1 MFGRTT
7 IEDMKKQLEGI
18 NDVRENALTIDTLDI
33 LDVLDPYEVID
44 CTIWDKEEEIEY
56 EYYIDDYLEM
66 GIEEGWI
73 EKRHADNTYN
83 WNAPLTNDIN
93 FETYYDK
100 PEDEYIVRFRVHCG
114 HGDIRIG
121 YSEWMY
127 LKFGYEEKFLE
138 SFLECCKF
146 IEIKLEDEVYYIE
159 VDPLSDIVTLTKGE
173 TYKEISGDDKCNL
186 LDKMEELNLITY

>member
-18 NDVRENALTIDTLDI
+18 TDVKENTLRVDILDI
-33 LDVLDPYEVID
+33 LDILYPYEVTD
-44 CTIWDKEEEIEY
+44 KTIWDKEEEIDY
-56 EYYIDDYLEM
+56 EYYIDDYLII
-66 GIEEGWI
+66 GLEEGWI
-73 EKRHADNTYN
+73 EESIANNTYN

-114 HGDIRIG
+114 YGDIRSG

-127 LKFGYEEKFLE
+127 LSFSYEEEFLE
-138 SFLECCKF
+138 LLLECCKF
-146 IEIKLEDEVYYIE
+146 IKVELEGKVYYIE
-159 VDPLSDIVTLTKGE
+159 VNPLSDDFTLTKGE
-173 TYKEISGDDKCNL
+173 DDEEITGDDKYNL

>member
-1 MFGRTT
+1 MLGRTT
-7 IEDMKKQLEGI
+7 IEDVKKQLEGI

-44 CTIWDKEEEIEY
+44 CTIWDKEEEIDY

-100 PEDEYIVRFRVHCG
+100 PEDEYIIRFRIHCG
-114 HGDIRIG
+114 YGDIRTG

-127 LKFGYEEKFLE
+127 LKFNYEEEFLE
-138 SFLECCKF
+138 LLLECSKT
-146 IEIKLEDEVYYIE
+146 IEIKLDNEIYYIDVNPL
-159 VDPLSDIVTLTKGE
+159 VDDVSLLDVNYE
-173 TYKEISGDDKCNL
+173 EISGDDKCNL

>member
-7 IEDMKKQLEGI
+7 IEDVKKQLEGI
-18 NDVRENALTIDTLDI
+18 NDVKENTLRIDI
-33 LDVLDPYEVID
+33 MDVLDALYPYEVTNA
-44 CTIWDKEEEIEY
+44 TIWDEEEEIDY
-56 EYYIDDYLEM
+56 EYYIDDYLVT
-66 GIEEGWI
+66 GLEEGWI
-73 EKRHADNTYN
+73 EESIANNTYN

-100 PEDEYIVRFRVHCG
+100 PEDEYIIRFRIHCG
-114 HGDIRIG
+114 YGDIRIG

-127 LKFGYEEKFLE
+127 LKFGYEENFLE

-146 IEIKLEDEVYYIE
+146 IEVKLEDEVYYIE

-173 TYKEISGDDKCNL
+173 TYEEICGDDKYDL

>member
-1 MFGRTT
+1 MLGRTQ
-7 IEDMKKQLEGI
+7 IEDVKKQLKGI
-18 NDVRENALTIDTLDI
+18 NDVKENALTIDTLDI

-44 CTIWDKEEEIEY
+44 CTIWDKEEEIDY

-114 HGDIRIG
+114 YGDIRTG

-127 LKFGYEEKFLE
+127 LKFNYEEEFLE
-138 SFLECCKF
+138 LLLECSKT
-146 IEIKLEDEVYYIE
+146 IEIKLDNEIYYID
-159 VDPLSDIVTLTKGE
+159 VNPLADDVSLLDVNYE
-173 TYKEISGDDKCNL
+173 EISGDDKYNL

>member
-7 IEDMKKQLEGI
+7 IEDVKKQLEGI

-44 CTIWDKEEEIEY
+44 CTIWDKEEEIDY
-56 EYYIDDYLEM
+56 EYYINDYLEM

-83 WNAPLTNDIN
+83 WAAPLTNDIN

-114 HGDIRIG
+114 VGDIRIG

-127 LKFGYEEKFLE
+127 LKFGYEENFLE

-146 IEIKLEDEVYYIE
+146 IEVKLEGEVYYIE

-173 TYKEISGDDKCNL
+173 TYEEICGDDKYNL

>member
-7 IEDMKKQLEGI
+7 IENVKKQLEGI

-33 LDVLDPYEVID
+33 LDVLDPYEVTD
-44 CTIWDKEEEIEY
+44 CTIWDKEEEIDY
-56 EYYIDDYLEM
+56 EYYINDYLEM

-73 EKRHADNTYN
+73 EKRHTDNTYN
-83 WNAPLTNDIN
+83 WAAPLTNDIN
-93 FETYYDK
+93 FETYYDE
-100 PEDEYIVRFRVHCG
+100 PEDEYIIRFRVHRG
-114 HGDIRIG
+114 YGDIRSG

-127 LKFGYEEKFLE
+127 LKFGYEE
-138 SFLECCKF
+138 SFLELFLEVCKLV
-146 IEIKLEDEVYYIE
+146 EVKLEGEVYYIE

-173 TYKEISGDDKCNL
+173 TYEEICGDDKYNL